1 MALYTSI
8 EGLEIELLKLSYVQ
22 IEVNGEPLRVRVA
35 VYNDDKSKKT
45 LVMTHG
51 YEYSSALMARIL
63 PGLAKNYRIVM
74 FDNLGWGLNSRTDN
88 VGDALDSA
96 ESAERWIASW
106 WDQLIEKLDVPA
118 KFLLAGH
125 SYGAA

>member
-1 MALYTSI
+1 MNKLTCKYTI
-8 EGLEIELLKLSYVQ
+8 INVYGQELA
-22 IEVNGEPLRVRVA
+22 VRTYI
-35 VYNDDKSKKT
+35 YNDDRSKKT
-45 LVMTHG
+45 LLMTHG
-51 YEYSSALMARIL
+51 YCMASVFFSRIIPALAEH
-63 PGLAKNYRIVM
+63 YRIVM

-106 WDQLIEKLDVPA
+106 WDQLIDKLDVPA